1 MNVYLLKIS
10 EQQSKKTP
18 LRPHQE
24 RALKKLDQTHG
35 IILSHSMGSGKTM
48 TFLTALERAQ
58 KKDKKGRSLIIAP
71 ASLTTNIDKEI
82 LKHNLKIDLTKVD
95 VMSYEKATIDADK
108 LRKNKY
114 ILAIADEAH
123 KLRNPGTQRHTEL
136 ADIIQRADNRIL
148 ATATSSYNHVVDTA
162 PLVNIAAGG
171 KNILPEDKATFEQK
185 YVHKHIESAPFLKR
199 IFGAP
204 SKEVSSLKNKD
215 DLKARLTS
223 YIDYYDL
230 KDDPEAAKHFPAKEE
245 KIVEVEMSPE
255 QHQLYKYM
263 EGKLPWH
270 LRLKV
275 RTGMPMSKKESAQL
289 NAFSSGIRQISNS
302 TNSFMPNYQYTTPKI
317 KSAVD
322 SVQKGMK
329 SDKNFKGLVY
339 SNYLSS
345 GLNDYSKELT
355 QRGISHGLYTG
366 QLSKNEKDGM
376 IKDYNSGK
384 IKVLLVSSAGGE
396 GLDLKGTKKVQILEP
411 HWNQSKINQV
421 IGRAARYDSHIGLPQ
436 REQKVEIE
444 HYHSIFPPGFLGKSK
459 SKSIDQYL
467 SDNSVHKNELST
479 EMKDLMK
486 DKKKG

>member
-1 MNVYLLKIS
+1 
-10 EQQSKKTP
+10 
-18 LRPHQE
+18 
-24 RALKKLDQTHG
+24 
-35 IILSHSMGSGKTM
+35 
-48 TFLTALERAQ
+48 
-58 KKDKKGRSLIIAP
+58 
-71 ASLTTNIDKEI
+71 
-82 LKHNLKIDLTKVD
+82 
-95 VMSYEKATIDADK
+95 
-108 LRKNKY
+108 
-114 ILAIADEAH
+114 
-123 KLRNPGTQRHTEL
+123 
-136 ADIIQRADNRIL
+136 
-148 ATATSSYNHVVDTA
+148 
-162 PLVNIAAGG
+162 
-171 KNILPEDKATFEQK
+171 
-185 YVHKHIESAPFLKR
+185 
-199 IFGAP
+199 
-204 SKEVSSLKNKD
+204 
-215 DLKARLTS
+215 
-223 YIDYYDL
+223 
-230 KDDPEAAKHFPAKEE
+230 
-245 KIVEVEMSPE
+245 
-255 QHQLYKYM
+255 
-263 EGKLPWH
+263 
-270 LRLKV
+270 
-275 RTGMPMSKKESAQL
+275 MPMSKKESAQL